1 MKNLT
6 KLLGQIMLV
15 CLMLVSS
22 SAWAW
27 WVGGHSVL
35 VRAAVRSLPTEMPE
49 FFRQGE
55 DAIAHYVYDPDLAKN
70 RATKYLRK
78 AEHSEHYL
86 DLEFLEGRQLPKSRY
101 EFIALCQEVGVKP
114 EKVGFVPY
122 SIGEW
127 AQRLTIA
134 LAEHRRWP
142 NNTFI
147 QQKCLLYAGFL
158 AHYAQDQSQPL
169 HTTIHFDGRAKSDGK
184 SPHSGIHEKIDSII
198 EYMELQVLDLAKGQ
212 EINAFEGDVM
222 DAVLDHFN
230 SSHKMVDTVYEL
242 EKELPEKGQELE
254 AWKVS
259 KPVAK
264 FVNERTRAAVQF
276 TAQLYLTTWQ
286 QSKSVKF
293 EGWFDRSSS
302 DQTDE

>member
-6 KLLGQIMLV
+6 KLLGQIVLV

-70 RATKYLRK
+70 RAAKYLRK

-122 SIGEW
+122 SIG
-127 AQRLTIA
+127 
-134 LAEHRRWP
+134 
-142 NNTFI
+142 
-147 QQKCLLYAGFL
+147 
-158 AHYAQDQSQPL
+158 
-169 HTTIHFDGRAKSDGK
+169 
-184 SPHSGIHEKIDSII
+184 
-198 EYMELQVLDLAKGQ
+198 
-212 EINAFEGDVM
+212 
-222 DAVLDHFN
+222 
-230 SSHKMVDTVYEL
+230 
-242 EKELPEKGQELE
+242 
-254 AWKVS
+254 
-259 KPVAK
+259 
-264 FVNERTRAAVQF
+264 
-276 TAQLYLTTWQ
+276 
-286 QSKSVKF
+286 
-293 EGWFDRSSS
+293 
-302 DQTDE
+302 